1 MKQTVTNTIMTASLK
16 RTIVSKK
23 GKISKKIEFI
33 EISLILKLLNHLKP
47 LINHLYSALLFVYL
61 TGLHYLPCALCHFI
75 HFYII
80 IFIFY
85 FFILCFIFLFFSTCP
100 YLYICNSCIFVYV
113 YVYMCVY
120 IYIYIYI
127 YMYMC
132 VCVYVYIFDLYLS
145 VFVRS
150 TVSV

>member
-47 LINHLYSALLFVYL
+47 LINHLYSALFVCLSHWFALSTMCLMPLYPFLYYYFYFLF
-61 TGLHYLPCALCHFI
+61 
-75 HFYII
+75 FY
-80 IFIFY
+80 FMFY
-85 FFILCFIFLFFSTCP
+85 FFIFFLHV
-100 YLYICNSCIFVYV
+100 LICIFVIV
-113 YVYMCVY
+113 AFLCTYMYICVY

-127 YMYMC
+127 YIYVYVC
-132 VCVYVYIFDLYLS
+132 VCICIYIW
-145 VFVRS
+145 FVLICICAFYC
-150 TVSV
+150 